1 MSKAYYSN
9 IEYSRA
15 LQEKYEY
22 YFIALNFT
30 LLALSVQTADFT
42 SYSAQVVIELFGWL
56 LLLSAGL
63 LGLTRLEMQPVG
75 HKGYAELQ
83 RKEEKLKQMKDAQ
96 ASGRKTVQLT
106 DRNNEEESIDTF
118 IADIKNSI
126 ERNKPFLDKLE
137 QKSIWQYRVQKYLFG
152 TGLLAIMVSRAF
164 APIRV
169 LPRFHGRLS

>member
-83 RKEEKLKQMKDAQ
+83 RKEEKLKQMK
-96 ASGRKTVQLT
+96 SGPHHTMCRQKRSMSKRKISVL
-106 DRNNEEESIDTF
+106 IF
-118 IADIKNSI
+118 M
-126 ERNKPFLDKLE
+126 L
-137 QKSIWQYRVQKYLFG
+137 WVRVYFML
-152 TGLLAIMVSRAF
+152 
-164 APIRV
+164 
-169 LPRFHGRLS
+169 